1 MLKFVHFKQL
11 KTYLSKY
18 LVEFLTVSKSRWMT
32 TTIFHDWFDKFIKK
46 VKTKP
51 ILLVFDG
58 YMTHLSLATVQLAK
72 SENIILVKLLAHC
85 TDVM

>member
-18 LVEFLTVSKSRWMT
+18 LVEFLTVSESRWMT

-51 ILLVFDG
+51 ILLVLDG
-58 YMTHLSLATVQLAK
+58 HMTHLSLATVQLAK
-72 SENIILVKLLAHC
+72 SENIILVKLPAHC

>member
-18 LVEFLTVSKSRWMT
+18 LVEFLTVSESRWMT

-51 ILLVFDG
+51 ILLVLDG
-58 YMTHLSLATVQLAK
+58 HMTHLSLATVQLAK